1 MPIKTEVIEKAIEE
15 MRDNLVRLLGR
26 VHELEVLEDFADSI
40 ELVMADS
47 EAFDTIMIDTQDSAF
62 ALTIDALNIEKKKEV
77 HRAKNVDS
85 TT

>member
-26 VHELEVLEDFADSI
+26 VHELEGLEDFADSI

-62 ALTIDALNIEKKKEV
+62 ALTIDALNIE
-77 HRAKNVDS
+77 
-85 TT
+85 